1 MSIPPIRVV
10 VNQARAGHYP
20 QLIAMYKKLGIR
32 VRVAN
37 FTYSFSRL
45 LNLGSKHGLPEMS
58 TYLLYN
64 GSSGRKGVNLP
75 SEQYPRPTKNACK
88 SAEGAEAYLG
98 NMFGVYVRHCSDIH
112 TFHLLLCYLRLV
124 VQAIPWFRISG
135 VEDMV
140 FEDWAFH
147 VRPSNWITRIIG
159 LEDFWLQ
166 FVFLTLVP
174 LFSAVC
180 TAPERRILS
189 HPVED
194 LLGTS
199 SPFNRRPQHSPA
211 A

>member
-1 MSIPPIRVV
+1 MRAPIRVV
-10 VNQARAGHYP
+10 GVDQTRAGHYP

-64 GSSGRKGVNLP
+64 GASGRKGVNLP
-75 SEQYPRPTKNACK
+75 SEKHPMPAKGAFT
-88 SAEGAEAYLG
+88 SVEGAAKHFG
-98 NMFGVYVRHCSDIH
+98 NMFTVYMQHYVY
-112 TFHLLLCYLRLV
+112 TFHLLLCYLWLV
-124 VQAIPWFRISG
+124 VQAIPWFRVHG
-135 VEDMV
+135 VADMV

-147 VRPSNWITRIIG
+147 VRPRNWITRIIG

-199 SPFNRRPQHSPA
+199 SLINRRPQHSPA
-211 A
+211 V